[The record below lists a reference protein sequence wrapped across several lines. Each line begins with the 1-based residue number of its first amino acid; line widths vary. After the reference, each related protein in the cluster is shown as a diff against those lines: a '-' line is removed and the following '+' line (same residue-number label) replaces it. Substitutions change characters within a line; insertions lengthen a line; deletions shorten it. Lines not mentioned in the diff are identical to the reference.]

1 MITVEEIKKKANRG
15 YAQFLKSALLGQTFF
30 PYIIRSDKSLSNDF
44 VQMSKEISE
53 LMSGS
58 KDRLGYGYSV
68 QSRSV
73 KTRSHG
79 TQDIPELIS
88 FQGDED
94 YLRFIGKKKEF
105 NAFLENVRII
115 RDFMPRLDQWII
127 ENPLD
132 IIYNDGKWNDLLKV
146 CDWFENRF
154 EPGKYYIRELP
165 ISVHTK
171 FIEENKAVLSK
182 MLDYLIPDKINVE
195 ENEFEKRY
203 RLKYIQP
210 LVRFRWLTP
219 NSGDEF
225 YNDVSVP
232 LNKFLKESQACH
244 RVFIVE
250 NKMNF
255 LTFPQISDSIAIWGK
270 GFAIESLRDA
280 FWLNDKEIFYWSDLD
295 VQGFQMLSQL
305 RGYFS
310 QTKSFLMDGTFLV
323 SLKEYIVAGKPASI
337 HSLPYLNEIE
347 RGVFERLRA
356 ENIRLEQERIPQA
369 IVIQEIFRLD

>member
-1 MITVEEIKKKANRG
+1 M
-15 YAQFLKSALLGQTFF
+15 
-30 PYIIRSDKSLSNDF
+30 
-44 VQMSKEISE
+44 
-53 LMSGS
+53 
-58 KDRLGYGYSV
+58 
-68 QSRSV
+68 
-73 KTRSHG
+73 
-79 TQDIPELIS
+79 
-88 FQGDED
+88 
-94 YLRFIGKKKEF
+94 
-105 NAFLENVRII
+105 
-115 RDFMPRLDQWII
+115 
-127 ENPLD
+127 
-132 IIYNDGKWNDLLKV
+132 
-146 CDWFENRF
+146 
-154 EPGKYYIRELP
+154 
-165 ISVHTK
+165 
-171 FIEENKAVLSK
+171 
-182 MLDYLIPDKINVE
+182 
-195 ENEFEKRY
+195 
-203 RLKYIQP
+203 
-210 LVRFRWLTP
+210 RFRWLAP

-232 LNKFLKESQACH
+232 LNKFLTESQACH